1 MTNSPK
7 SNWLVVTGLLLL
19 GALPALPAGF
29 IVSLLMQ
36 GEPHDFVRPIY
47 TERPFPIAI
56 HAVAGVVFWLAVPL
70 QFSARVRQNRPRLHR
85 FLGRS
90 AMLAA
95 LTLSLSSLWLLV
107 VNPPVAGWIHR
118 ATLGVASVGA
128 LMAFALALWAVRK
141 RDFVQH
147 RAWAIRGAGFVYSAA
162 TIGLVAIPIY
172 LVYGE
177 FPVWMAEVNR
187 LIGLLVNLAFVEW
200 LLRRKSRVQRRSR
213 KNVYIG
219 IQ

>member
-1 MTNSPK
+1 MPKFSK
-7 SNWLVVTGLLLL
+7 SNWGIVAGLLLL

-29 IVSLLMQ
+29 IVSLLIQ
-36 GEPHDFVRPIY
+36 GAPHDFLRPIY
-47 TERPFPIAI
+47 LERPFPIML
-56 HAVAGVVFWLAVPL
+56 HALGGFVFWLAAPL

-95 LTLSLSSLWLLV
+95 LVLSLSSLWLLV

-118 ATLGVASVGA
+118 VTLGVASVGT
-128 LMAFALALWAVRK
+128 LTAFGMALWAVRK

-172 LVYGE
+172 LIYGE
-177 FPVWMAEVNR
+177 FPEWMEDVNR
-187 LIGLLVNLAFVEW
+187 LIGLSVNLIFVEW
-200 LLRRKSRVQRRSR
+200 WLRRKRAMPRRVPWLT
-213 KNVYIG
+213 VG
-219 IQ
+219 E